1 MRTTL
6 GRFLRPSAL
15 ALLLGVVP
23 LAPALAQMVLHMPT
37 ASQSAAP
44 QQRALGLAVGEAL
57 RLENLSLDESSRTT
71 ATAELR
77 RMAVTDAQTRFVV
90 HSGEQS
96 HDIAAPE
103 RAHFSGQLAGE
114 PQSLVFVS
122 IDGDGSMRSI
132 IDRAGEVFV
141 SEVRPG
147 SAQRPASALARR
159 IDQKNDFS
167 ERIFS
172 CDVTPQFIEKNRT
185 PATPASIALRQALRN
200 ATPHTAK
207 PYAGASSVQRR
218 ADIIIETDYELF
230 QRLGGSSQLSAYVT
244 DLFGYI
250 NARYQSEVGTRLNLK
265 QVNIYTTAADPW
277 TRSRSREQLDDL
289 RAYWNAAPRS
299 TQARHHVHLLSAKDG
314 GGGVA
319 YLDTL
324 YEPSYAYGVSTGI
337 EGSFSA
343 ANPQIVWDAVE
354 VAHEMGHAF
363 GSAHTHEFDDPYLG
377 SAQGGAI
384 DCCYADST
392 GSQCAVR
399 NGGAGRN
406 GALPG
411 IGSLSG
417 GAPGQRTGTIMSYCH
432 TMSPG
437 MSNISFNFGTN
448 HPYGVYPER
457 VADVLRAS
465 SQSHLPIDNV
475 APPVSYTLTVTPSGT
490 GSGSVSSSPSGIQC
504 GSDCAEDY
512 VSGSNVT
519 LTAAPATGSTF
530 NGWSGSCSGTSN
542 TCSIRMDGAR
552 YVGAVF
558 TSAATTRLV
567 TVSKSG
573 AGAGNVTSSPSGL
586 SCLTDCGVA
595 SASFASNTAITL
607 IAQAATG
614 SQFAGWSGACS
625 GTSINC
631 SITAGASSASVTA
644 NFAVTAATTRTL
656 TVVKSG
662 VGTGTVAANRQGW
675 VCDPSC
681 SKIWG
686 DIPSSTV
693 ITLTAQAATGSQFA
707 GWSGACSGTSINC
720 TLAAGTSALNVT
732 ATFNTSS
739 GGGGTLTDPTLF
751 VAQQYRDLFNRSPDA
766 ASLNYWAGQLK
777 TGVISQAQL
786 IESFMAQADFKD
798 RYGPLVRLYTA
809 YFRRI
814 PDYGGLMYWYGEL
827 YPANGGNGRL
837 FNHVSDSFAQ
847 SAEFVG
853 TYGSLNN
860 LAFAELVYQN
870 VLGRTAEPAGRD
882 YWVGRLNAGLIR
894 GEMMIGFSE
903 SAENVSINSHANSI
917 TMAYAGMLRRAP
929 SAMEQRDW
937 LNEMNAGRA
946 NTLSLINSLMK
957 SAEYVHRFP

>member
-15 ALLLGVVP
+15 ALLLGVAP

-265 QVNIYTTAADPW
+265 QVNIYTTSADPW
-277 TRSRSREQLDDL
+277 TRSRSRDQLDDL
-289 RAYWNAAPRS
+289 QAYWNAAPRS
-299 TQARHHVHLLSAKDG
+299 AQARHHVHLLSAKDG

-337 EGSFSA
+337 EGKFSA

-417 GAPGQRTGTIMSYCH
+417 GAPGQRTGTIMSYCQ

-625 GTSINC
+625 GI
-631 SITAGASSASVTA
+631 SS
-644 NFAVTAATTRTL
+644 
-656 TVVKSG
+656 
-662 VGTGTVAANRQGW
+662 
-675 VCDPSC
+675 SC
-681 SKIWG
+681 S
-686 DIPSSTV
+686 
-693 ITLTAQAATGSQFA
+693 
-707 GWSGACSGTSINC
+707 
-720 TLAAGTSALNVT
+720 LAAGASALNVT
-732 ATFNTSS
+732 AAFNTSS
-739 GGGGTLTDPTLF
+739 GGGGVLTDPTLF

-777 TGVISQAQL
+777 TGAVTQAQL
-786 IESFMAQADFKD
+786 IDLFMEQADFKD

-814 PDYGGLMYWYGEL
+814 PDYGGLMYWYGQM
-827 YPANGGNGRL
+827 YPDNGSAGRL

-860 LAFAELVYQN
+860 LAFVELVYQN
-870 VLGRTAEPAGRD
+870 VLGRTAEPGGRD

-903 SAENVSINSHANSI
+903 SAENISTSRIPNSI
-917 TMAYAGMLRRAP
+917 TMAFAGMLRRAP
-929 SAMEQRDW
+929 QNVEHAAW
-937 LNEMNAGRA
+937 LVELKAGRQT
-946 NTLSLINSLMK
+946 TLSMIDTILK
-957 SAEYVHRFP
+957 SDEYARRFP